1 MKATRQL
8 SLFDHTSPEMLR
20 GGGYIAIIKAAMR
33 RAVAESGLSRAQ
45 VVDKM
50 NALAGGRPLTQ
61 GSKKG
66 VGPDT
71 FDKWLADEERAQ
83 MPSGFALDVFMRA
96 VGSLAPLEA
105 WLSLYGCAV
114 LTPKSKKTLEYAELV
129 LEEKTKAKRKR
140 HLEDELLGRL

>member
-1 MKATRQL
+1 MKATQQL
-8 SLFDHTSPEMLR
+8 SLFDHVSPEMLS
-20 GGGYIAIIKAAMR
+20 GGGYIAVMKASMR
-33 RAVAESGLSRAQ
+33 RAANESGLSRAQ
-45 VVDKM
+45 IVDKM
-50 NALAGGRPLTQ
+50 NALAKGRALTQ

-105 WLSLYGCAV
+105 WLGLYGCTV
-114 LTPKSKKTLEYAELV
+114 LTPKGKKTLEYAELV

-140 HLEDELLGRL
+140 RLEDELLGRL